1 MRLLPSGDKYIKQV
15 AYIES
20 LNGVHSEKQAI
31 RLKQL
36 FYDFEA
42 DYIAMD
48 TNGSGMS
55 LYDDCAKILY
65 DDQRDVEYP
74 AFSAFNNEEMKKRA
88 LDDNAIP
95 VIFSIKVVKQEVN
108 HEMAMGLKSD
118 LEKGRIKFLVNEIQG
133 KEHLS
138 EKQGY
143 VSKSPEE
150 QAKLIRPFI
159 QTTILVNEMVN
170 LEYEVRNGFVKL
182 KEVGRNRKDRVSS
195 LMYTCYL
202 AKLLEEDLKDDY
214 TDDDYLFFMQSGF

>member
-1 MRLLPSGDKYIKQV
+1 
-15 AYIES
+15 
-20 LNGVHSEKQAI
+20 
-31 RLKQL
+31 
-36 FYDFEA
+36 
-42 DYIAMD
+42 MD
-48 TNGSGMS
+48 TAGSGMS

-65 DDQRDVEYP
+65 DDQRDIEYP

-133 KEHLS
+133 KEYLT
-138 EKQGY
+138 EKQGFLNKDIEDQ
-143 VSKSPEE
+143 SK
-150 QAKLIRPFI
+150 LLRPFI

-170 LEYEVRNGFVKL
+170 LEYDVRNGFVKL

-195 LMYTCYL
+195 LMYACYL
-202 AKLLEEDLKDDY
+202 ARILEEDLQDNSS
-214 TDDDYLFFMQSGF
+214 DDDYLFFMQSGF